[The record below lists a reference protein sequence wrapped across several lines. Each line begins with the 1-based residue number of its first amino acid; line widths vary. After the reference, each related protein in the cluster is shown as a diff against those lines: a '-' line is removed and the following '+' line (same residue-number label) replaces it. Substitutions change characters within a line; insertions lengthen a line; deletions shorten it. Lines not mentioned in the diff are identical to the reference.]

1 MSFAA
6 FRSTVLAIA
15 GLFGMRYFNTSA
27 TGKRAFVFSCM
38 YMAGIA
44 ASTAFGVFPY
54 VLPSTLSPSLGLTVY
69 NSAAPLHSLELG
81 LAWFAP
87 ALLLAVVYLVVA
99 YRSFAGSVRHEEEA
113 Y

>member
-1 MSFAA
+1 
-6 FRSTVLAIA
+6 
-15 GLFGMRYFNTSA
+15 MRHFNTSA
-27 TGKRAFVFSCM
+27 NGKYAFVFSSM

-54 VLPSTLSPSLGLTVY
+54 VLPSTLNPRLGLTVY
-69 NSAAPLHSLELG
+69 NSAAPLHSLEIG

-87 ALLLAVVYLVVA
+87 ALMLAVVYLLVV
-99 YRSFAGSVRHEEEA
+99 YRSFAGKVLVEEEG